1 MINPEAAK
9 RNSLA
14 VEQDV
19 ADQPRVKWTVAGPNT
34 PGETATKAGDRHGS
48 FDQLL
53 QVCLSTMNHEMRLPL
68 DLMLQTID
76 QLAEAGAGSMTDE
89 QLEALTTLRR
99 QVRTMEHMIDGLT
112 YISAVSCKS

>member
-14 VEQDV
+14 LEQDV
-19 ADQPRVKWTVAGPNT
+19 ADQPRVNWTVAGPTT
-34 PGETATKAGDRHGS
+34 PGDRHSS

-53 QVCLSTMNHEMRLPL
+53 QLCLSTMNHEMRLPL

-76 QLAEAGAGSMTDE
+76 QLAEAGVGSMTNE
-89 QLEALTTLRR
+89 QLEALTTLRQ
-99 QVRTMEHMIDGLT
+99 QVQTVEHVIDGLT
-112 YISAVSCKS
+112 YISAVSYKT